1 MKIMTF
7 LYEENNYTSKN
18 EATYFKS
25 KSSQYGYYHETT
37 TVVKVGCGAENNP
50 KNKHRTFL
58 FQRLKLF
65 IYEAFF
71 PEGYPASVS
80 DDYLEY
86 QTWDTIQ
93 AFASSISGSL
103 ATKAVLEG
111 VGVGDGNATTLAAT
125 ITWLL
130 RQGAGMVGQI
140 LFTWIQG
147 SDLDHNC
154 KRWRLFADILNDSAM
169 CLELSGPLWPP
180 FITQIILCFAS
191 VGRSLVGVAG
201 GATRTA
207 ITQHQ
212 AKSGNISDVAAK
224 DGSQETLVNLVALIV
239 NLIIL
244 PHVSENLALTWI
256 LFLGLTILHLY
267 ANFKAVSS
275 LCFETLNKDRLLL
288 AVQSYE
294 LNQAKR
300 VECPKFI
307 NQKENV
313 FIGLGLSER
322 DLFQSL
328 GIPETNVHI
337 NLGVSLE
344 TVMNTNSDRLS
355 MDINLVK
362 KVHDDLSENKFAVLP
377 PHNSRKHKEYNIILG
392 KGFEGKDLLHAY
404 FVAYRM
410 ASKPLSLNYNET
422 STSHLQES
430 ILFQQKLT
438 AAGWKIGH
446 LQLSTLGFT
455 GSFVDYEGSQH

>member
-1 MKIMTF
+1 
-7 LYEENNYTSKN
+7 
-18 EATYFKS
+18 
-25 KSSQYGYYHETT
+25 
-37 TVVKVGCGAENNP
+37 VKVGCSIESNS
-50 KNKHRTFL
+50 KHAQRTFL
-58 FQRLKLF
+58 FHRLKLF
-65 IYEAFF
+65 IYKAFF

-111 VGVGDGNATTLAAT
+111 VGVGDGNATSLAAT
-125 ITWLL
+125 ITWLM

-140 LFTWIQG
+140 IFTWIQG

-154 KRWRLFADILNDSAM
+154 KRWRLFADVLNDSAM

-180 FITQIILCFAS
+180 FITQTILCFAS

-239 NLIIL
+239 NLIVL
-244 PHVSENLALTWI
+244 PHVSENIALTWI
-256 LFLGLTILHLY
+256 LFFGLTILHLY

-288 AVQSYE
+288 AVKSYE

-300 VECPKFI
+300 VESPKLI

-313 FIGLGLSER
+313 LIGCGLSER

-328 GIPETNVHI
+328 GICDTNFQQI

-344 TVMNTNSDRLS
+344 KVMNTYSDGLS
-355 MDINLVK
+355 MDTSLVK
-362 KVHDDLSENKFAVLP
+362 KVHDELAQNKFSVLP
-377 PHNSRKHKEYNIILG
+377 LLNNRKHREYNIILS

-410 ASKPLSLNYNET
+410 ASKSLPLNYNQT
-422 STSHLQES
+422 SDVQKNLSIIEES
-430 ILFQQKLT
+430 VLFQQKLI

-446 LQLSTLGFT
+446 IQLSTQGFT
-455 GSFVDYEGSQH
+455 GNFVDYKNSQH

>member
-1 MKIMTF
+1 M
-7 LYEENNYTSKN
+7 
-18 EATYFKS
+18 
-25 KSSQYGYYHETT
+25 
-37 TVVKVGCGAENNP
+37 KVGCSTKSNCNYER
-50 KNKHRTFL
+50 KTFL
-58 FQRLKLF
+58 LHHLKLF

-80 DDYLEY
+80 DDYLQY

-111 VGVGDGNATTLAAT
+111 VGVGDGNATSLAAT

-180 FITQIILCFAS
+180 FVTQIILCFAS

-224 DGSQETLVNLVALIV
+224 DGSQETLVNLIALIV
-239 NLIIL
+239 NLIVL
-244 PHVSENLALTWI
+244 PYVSENTSLTWI
-256 LFLGLTILHLY
+256 LFFGLTILHLY

-275 LCFETLNKDRLLL
+275 LCFETLNKDRLIL

-300 VECPKFI
+300 VESPKLI

-313 FIGLGLSER
+313 LIGFGLSER

-328 GIPETNVHI
+328 CASDNNYLQI

-344 TVMNTNSDRLS
+344 KVMNCYSAGLS
-355 MDINLVK
+355 MDASLVK
-362 KVHDDLSENKFAVLP
+362 KVHP
-377 PHNSRKHKEYNIILG
+377 P
-392 KGFEGKDLLHAY
+392 
-404 FVAYRM
+404 
-410 ASKPLSLNYNET
+410 
-422 STSHLQES
+422 
-430 ILFQQKLT
+430 
-438 AAGWKIGH
+438 
-446 LQLSTLGFT
+446 
-455 GSFVDYEGSQH
+455 